1 MASVNKASLREE
13 FATLKGQFERLCAAG
28 QVTGRSTPWSKPC

>member
-13 FATLKGQFERLCAAG
+13 FAALKGQFERLCAAG
-28 QVTGRSTPWSKPC
+28 KVTG

>member
-13 FATLKGQFERLCAAG
+13 FATLKRQFEQHCDKGDVSAELRG
-28 QVTGRSTPWSKPC
+28 IM